1 MVVSIIISVL
11 LAILVVF
18 LLAKL
23 NQRGR
28 QIELI
33 TKQEKRQ
40 WILKVALEQSCQ
52 VPTVEADELE
62 PLAPEINRLMENAEK
77 DKNAEDK
84 IRSLI
89 MGLYEA
95 KVKGKKADAK
105 AQKAAP
111 NHDTIPRN
119 DAGHNPRS
127 INNK

>member
-1 MVVSIIISVL
+1 MPYLIILSAL
-11 LAILVVF
+11 LAILVIF
-18 LLAKL
+18 LLAKI
-23 NQRGR
+23 NQKTRE
-28 QIELI
+28 IEAL

-40 WILKVALEQSCQ
+40 WMLKVALEQSCQ
-52 VPTVEADELE
+52 LPTVESEELE

-77 DKNAEDK
+77 DKNAEEK

-89 MGLYEA
+89 MGLYET

-105 AQKAAP
+105 AQKPAP

-119 DAGHNPRS
+119 ETGHNPRS